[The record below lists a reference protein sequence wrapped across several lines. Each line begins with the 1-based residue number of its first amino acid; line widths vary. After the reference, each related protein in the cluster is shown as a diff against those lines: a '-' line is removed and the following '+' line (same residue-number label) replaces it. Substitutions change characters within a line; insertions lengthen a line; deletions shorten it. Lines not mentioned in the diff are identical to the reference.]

1 MTAGYIPARL
11 GAHSCTH
18 KHIQGLKYSGTVP
31 DFRRAA
37 FGCGK
42 KSYIYKKKKKERK
55 TRLDIITITFE
66 FMSSSANEMKGA
78 QLSRSQNNIIS
89 QSEVYWG
96 GSWENVLQTPTFL
109 YLSAYAE

>member
-1 MTAGYIPARL
+1 M
-11 GAHSCTH
+11 
-18 KHIQGLKYSGTVP
+18 P
-31 DFRRAA
+31 DFRRAV
-37 FGCGK
+37 FGCEK
-42 KSYIYKKKKKERK
+42 NSYIKKKKK

-89 QSEVYWG
+89 QSEVDWG

-109 YLSAYAE
+109 YRSA

>member
-1 MTAGYIPARL
+1 MILFTVC
-11 GAHSCTH
+11 SDT
-18 KHIQGLKYSGTVP
+18 QGLKYSGTVP

-42 KSYIYKKKKKERK
+42 KSYKKKKN

-66 FMSSSANEMKGA
+66 FMSSSANEMNGE

-89 QSEVYWG
+89 QSEVDWG

-109 YLSAYAE
+109 FRSA